1 MASTPAMSGGAP
13 VTGRNH
19 VVPVRSVATAS
30 TRERSIGISQPD
42 EQHAPECRQAYGT
55 CIDSQYVGVRP
66 LTVSI
71 VENTRLHYCPRRT
84 QNAQIAE
91 DTTMNGQM
99 MNTPLLIS
107 EQIEFA
113 ARFHSTSEVITRT
126 VEGPIHRSTW
136 GEVARRT
143 RKLAHALQR
152 MGIKRGD
159 RVATVAWN
167 TQRHLEVYFAVS
179 SFGAVLHTI
188 NPRLPLDQLR
198 YVVDHAEDTALFF
211 DTTFI
216 RLAQF
221 LAAQPFP
228 LEKYVA
234 LTDAAHLPSDSGIN
248 GLVDYE
254 SLIADEPDTFDWP
267 QLDEHTASSIC
278 YTSGTAGFPKGVVYS
293 HRSTVLHSYAICLPD
308 ALGICST
315 DVTLP
320 VVPMFHVNAWG
331 VPYAA
336 AMTGSK
342 LLLPGPGLDPVNL
355 MELIENE
362 QATALLGVPTIW
374 MALLAHAR
382 AQGQRMSSVKRVVIG
397 GSACPPSMIHAWE
410 HEHGARVVHAWG
422 MTEMSP
428 LGTVNVLLPKHA
440 GLCDHDALAL
450 KAKQGRPIFGVD
462 LRLVDDLGQPLP
474 HDGKT
479 SGHLQV
485 KGFWVAES
493 YFKREKDDTH
503 RDGWF
508 DTGDIATLDADGYMQ
523 VTDRSKDVIKSGGEW
538 VSSID
543 LENAAMMHPCVQQAA
558 AIGIPHPKWQERPL
572 LIVVKAPGKEV
583 QKDELQQFLSTKLV
597 KWWMPDAIEFVEA
610 LPLGATGK
618 VLKRELRQKFAD
630 YKLQA

>member
-1 MASTPAMSGGAP
+1 M
-13 VTGRNH
+13 
-19 VVPVRSVATAS
+19 
-30 TRERSIGISQPD
+30 I
-42 EQHAPECRQAYGT
+42 
-55 CIDSQYVGVRP
+55 
-66 LTVSI
+66 
-71 VENTRLHYCPRRT
+71 
-84 QNAQIAE
+84 
-91 DTTMNGQM
+91 GQM
-99 MNTPLLIS
+99 MNMPLLIS
-107 EQIEFA
+107 QQIEFA
-113 ARFHSTSEVITRT
+113 ARFHGSAEVITRT

-136 GEVARRT
+136 GEVARRA
-143 RKLAHALQR
+143 RQLANALQR
-152 MGIKRGD
+152 MGVKRGD
-159 RVATVAWN
+159 RVATIAWN
-167 TQRHLEVYFAVS
+167 THRHLEVYFAVS

-198 YVVDHAEDTALFF
+198 YVVDHAEDTVLFF
-211 DTTFI
+211 DTTFT

-228 LEKYVA
+228 LNQYVA
-234 LTDAAHLPSDSGIN
+234 LTDAAHLPADTGIN

-254 SLIADEPDTFDWP
+254 TLIANEADSYDWP

-293 HRSTVLHSYAICLPD
+293 HRSTLLHSYAICMAD

-342 LLLPGPGLDPVNL
+342 LVLPGPGLDPVNL
-355 MELIENE
+355 LELIESE
-362 QATALLGVPTIW
+362 QATSLLGVPTVW

-382 AQGQRMSSVKRVVIG
+382 AQGKRLSWVKKVVIG
-397 GSACPPSMIHAWE
+397 GSACPPSMIQAWE
-410 HEHGARVVHAWG
+410 QEHGARVLHAWG

-428 LGTVNVLLPKHA
+428 LGTVSVMLPKFA
-440 GLCDHDALAL
+440 ALEPGEMLAL
-450 KAKQGRPIFGVD
+450 KAKQGRPVFGVD
-462 LRLVDDLGQPLP
+462 LRLVDDGGRQVA

-485 KGFWVAES
+485 KGWWVADS
-493 YFKREKDDTH
+493 YFKRERDDTH
-503 RDGWF
+503 QDGWF
-508 DTGDIATLDADGYMQ
+508 YTGDIATLDADGYMQ
-523 VTDRSKDVIKSGGEW
+523 ITDRSKDVIKSGGEW

-543 LENAAMMHPCVQQAA
+543 LENAAMMHPSVQHAA
-558 AIGIPHPKWQERPL
+558 AIGVPHPKWQERPL
-572 LIVVKAPGKEV
+572 LVVVKAPGKEV

-618 VLKRELRQKFAD
+618 VLKRELRQQYAD

>member
-1 MASTPAMSGGAP
+1 M
-13 VTGRNH
+13 V
-19 VVPVRSVATAS
+19 
-30 TRERSIGISQPD
+30 
-42 EQHAPECRQAYGT
+42 
-55 CIDSQYVGVRP
+55 
-66 LTVSI
+66 
-71 VENTRLHYCPRRT
+71 
-84 QNAQIAE
+84 
-91 DTTMNGQM
+91 GQM
-99 MNTPLLIS
+99 MNMPLLIS
-107 EQIEFA
+107 QQIEFA
-113 ARFHSTSEVITRT
+113 ARFHSSAEIVTRT
-126 VEGPIHRSTW
+126 VEGPIHRSSW
-136 GEVARRT
+136 GEVARRA
-143 RKLAHALQR
+143 RKLANALQR

-159 RVATVAWN
+159 RVATIAWN
-167 TQRHLEVYFAVS
+167 THRHLEVYFAVS

-228 LEKYVA
+228 LKHYVA
-234 LTDAAHLPSDSGIN
+234 LTDAAHLPEDSGIN

-254 SLIADEPDTFDWP
+254 SLIAGESDEFAWP
-267 QLDEHTASSIC
+267 ELDENTASSIC

-293 HRSTVLHSYAICLPD
+293 HRSTVLHSFAICMQD

-315 DVTLP
+315 DIALP

-336 AMTGSK
+336 AMCGAK
-342 LLLPGPGLDPVNL
+342 LVLPGPGLDPVSL
-355 MELIENE
+355 TALIEDE
-362 QATALLGVPTIW
+362 RASALLGVPTVW

-382 AQGQRMSSVKRVVIG
+382 AQGKRFSTVKKVVIG
-397 GSACPPSMIHAWE
+397 GSACPPSMIQAWE
-410 HEHGARVVHAWG
+410 TEHGARVLHAWG

-428 LGTVNVLLPKHA
+428 LGTVNVLLPKYES
-440 GLCDHDALAL
+440 LSERDKLAL
-450 KAKQGRPIFGVD
+450 KSKQGRPIFGVD
-462 LRLVDDLGQPLP
+462 LRLVDDLGAPVA

-485 KGFWVAES
+485 KGYWVAAS
-493 YFKREKDDTH
+493 YFKRDKDDTH

-508 DTGDIATLDADGYMQ
+508 YTGDIATLDADGYMQ
-523 VTDRSKDVIKSGGEW
+523 ITDRSKDVIKSGGEW

-543 LENAAMMHPCVQQAA
+543 LENAAMMHPSVQHAA
-558 AIGIPHPKWQERPL
+558 AIGVPHPKWQERPL
-572 LIVVKAPGKEV
+572 LIVVKAPGQEV
-583 QKDELQQFLSTKLV
+583 QKEELHQFLSTKLV
-597 KWWMPDAIEFVEA
+597 KWWMPDAIEFVDA

>member
-1 MASTPAMSGGAP
+1 M
-13 VTGRNH
+13 
-19 VVPVRSVATAS
+19 
-30 TRERSIGISQPD
+30 I
-42 EQHAPECRQAYGT
+42 
-55 CIDSQYVGVRP
+55 
-66 LTVSI
+66 
-71 VENTRLHYCPRRT
+71 
-84 QNAQIAE
+84 
-91 DTTMNGQM
+91 GQM
-99 MNTPLLIS
+99 MNMPLLIS
-107 EQIEFA
+107 QQIEFA
-113 ARFHSTSEVITRT
+113 ARFHGSAEVITRT

-136 GEVARRT
+136 GEVARRA
-143 RKLAHALQR
+143 RQLANALQR
-152 MGIKRGD
+152 MGVKRGD
-159 RVATVAWN
+159 RVATIAWN
-167 TQRHLEVYFAVS
+167 THRHLEVYFAVS

-198 YVVDHAEDTALFF
+198 YVVDHAEDTVLFF
-211 DTTFI
+211 DTTFT

-228 LEKYVA
+228 LNQYVA
-234 LTDAAHLPSDSGIN
+234 LTDAAHLPADTGIN

-254 SLIADEPDTFDWP
+254 TLIANEADSYDWP

-293 HRSTVLHSYAICLPD
+293 HRSTLLHSYAICMAD

-342 LLLPGPGLDPVNL
+342 LVLPGPGLDPVNL
-355 MELIENE
+355 LELIESE
-362 QATALLGVPTIW
+362 QATSLLGVPTVW

-382 AQGQRMSSVKRVVIG
+382 AQGKRLSWVKKVVIG
-397 GSACPPSMIHAWE
+397 GSACPPSMIQAWE
-410 HEHGARVVHAWG
+410 QEHGARVLHAWG

-428 LGTVNVLLPKHA
+428 LGTVSVMLPKFA
-440 GLCDHDALAL
+440 ALEPGELLAL
-450 KAKQGRPIFGVD
+450 KAKQGRPVFGVD
-462 LRLVDDLGQPLP
+462 LRLVDDGGRQVA

-485 KGFWVAES
+485 KGWWVADS
-493 YFKREKDDTH
+493 YFKRERDDTH
-503 RDGWF
+503 QDGWF
-508 DTGDIATLDADGYMQ
+508 YTGDIATLDADGYMQ
-523 VTDRSKDVIKSGGEW
+523 ITDRSKDVIKSGGEW

-543 LENAAMMHPCVQQAA
+543 LENAAMMHPSVQHAA
-558 AIGIPHPKWQERPL
+558 AIGVPHPKWQERPL
-572 LIVVKAPGKEV
+572 LVVVKAPGKEV

-610 LPLGATGK
+610 LPLSATGK
-618 VLKRELRQKFAD
+618 VLKRELRQQYAD